1 MYHRHD
7 SKFFATG
14 PANLAS
20 SSKRRILGK
29 IERTRPMTEPQ
40 SYKNH
45 TRWDPVWH
53 FVIGP
58 LLLINIFFAIFA
70 IFHHWPDHAHLFI
83 WWAVMAVV
91 GFMAVGKARGHSLRA
106 QDRIIRLEEKLRFAA
121 LLPPDLLA
129 RSQSLTESQYI
140 GLRFASDAE
149 VPALVKRTL
158 DENLTQKQIK
168 EAINSWRPDY
178 FRV

>member
-1 MYHRHD
+1 M
-7 SKFFATG
+7 
-14 PANLAS
+14 P
-20 SSKRRILGK
+20 
-29 IERTRPMTEPQ
+29 EPQ
-40 SYKNH
+40 THKNH

-53 FVIGP
+53 FFITP
-58 LLLINIFFAIFA
+58 LLLINIIFA
-70 IFHHWPDHAHLFI
+70 VWAMIRHWPDHPHLFP
-83 WWAVMAVV
+83 WAILMSIVI
-91 GFMAVGKARGHSLRA
+91 FMAVGKARSHSLKA

-129 RSQSLTESQYI
+129 RSQSLTEAQYI
-140 GLRFASDAE
+140 ALRFASDAE

-168 EAINSWRPDY
+168 EAIVNWRPDY